1 MTIKVVMRGG
11 GDLASGAVLRM
22 VRTGM
27 KVVICELARPYAVR
41 RSVSFAEA
49 IYAGRIDIEGISCLH
64 VVDRDRIELV
74 INQGI
79 IPILVDPDLDSLNYF
94 RPDVIIDGRMMKEN
108 TNYSIQSTPMV
119 IGLGP
124 GFFCGVNCHA
134 AIETRRGPNLGRVL
148 WEGSPEEDTGI
159 PERVGTYTE
168 ERVLRS
174 LSAGIFQSSV
184 KIGDLVSAGQ
194 IIGYVNQQPI
204 KAVFNGLVRGILQS
218 GLAVSI
224 GLKLGDID
232 PRIDP
237 TLIARVSDKAL
248 SIGGGVLEAILSWPS
263 NREKLSRE

>member
-1 MTIKVVMRGG
+1 MTIKVLMRGG

-27 KVVICELARPYAVR
+27 KVVICELAKPYAVR
-41 RSVSFAEA
+41 RSVSFAET
-49 IYAGRIDIEGISCLH
+49 IYAGKMDLEGITCLH
-64 VVDRDRIELV
+64 VNVDEKIIMVVNR
-74 INQGI
+74 GI
-79 IPILVDPDLDSLNYF
+79 VPILIDPDLESLNYF
-94 RPDVIIDGRMMKEN
+94 QPDVIVDARMMKESA
-108 TNYSIQSTPMV
+108 TYSIQSLPMI

-124 GFFCGVNCHA
+124 GFTCGVNCHA

-148 WEGSPEEDTGI
+148 WDGSPEEDTGI

-174 LSAGIFQSSV
+174 PSDGIFQGSV

-194 IIGYVNQQPI
+194 TIGYVNQQPV
-204 KAVFNGLVRGILQS
+204 KAVFNGLVRGVLQS

-232 PRIDP
+232 PRMDL
-237 TLIARVSDKAL
+237 TLVERVSDKAL

-263 NREKLSRE
+263 NREKLSRV